1 VSIPRHVAIIM
12 DGNGRWAAQ
21 RGLPRI
27 KGHKAGVTAVE
38 DVLET
43 AVAEGIGH
51 LSLFAFSTENW
62 KRPGNEVA
70 SLMALLR
77 MYLRM
82 FRRRFI
88 DKGIRFHHL
97 GAIEG
102 MPDGIQKDLRELEA
116 ATAAHAGL
124 VFHLALNYGSRLEL
138 VHAARRCVEEGLSPG
153 AITEESLQARLWTGD
168 APDVDLLIRTSGE
181 LRLSN
186 FMLWQSAYAEFYV
199 TETLWP
205 DFGGLQLREAL
216 EAYQQRERRFGGLAV
231 AETPL
236 QSNSSI
242 IQMASRPK
250 GP

>member
-1 VSIPRHVAIIM
+1 LSIPHHVAIIM

-21 RGLPRI
+21 RGWSRI
-27 KGHKAGVTAVE
+27 KGHKAGVKAVE
-38 DVLET
+38 DILEA

-62 KRPGNEVA
+62 KRPGPEVA

-88 DKGIRFHHL
+88 ERGIRFHHI

-102 MPDGIQKDLRELEA
+102 MPQGIQKDLRDLEA
-116 ATAAHAGL
+116 ATAAHAGM

-138 VHAARRCVEEGLSPG
+138 VQAAKQCIEDGLDAD
-153 AITEESLQARLWTGD
+153 AITEEALQARLWTGD

-205 DFGGLQLREAL
+205 DFGGPQLREAL
-216 EAYQQRERRFGGLAV
+216 EAYQQRERRFGGLSV
-231 AETPL
+231 EE
-236 QSNSSI
+236 
-242 IQMASRPK
+242 K
-250 GP
+250 

>member
-1 VSIPRHVAIIM
+1 MSIPHHVAIIM

-21 RGLPRI
+21 RGWSRI
-27 KGHKAGVTAVE
+27 KGHKAGVKAVE
-38 DVLET
+38 DILEA

-62 KRPGNEVA
+62 KRPGPEVA

-82 FRRRFI
+82 FRHRFI
-88 DKGIRFHHL
+88 EKGIRFHHI
-97 GAIEG
+97 GAIGG
-102 MPDGIQKDLRELEA
+102 MPQGIQKDLRALEV
-116 ATAAHAGL
+116 ATAAHAGM

-138 VHAARRCVEEGLSPG
+138 VQAAKRCIEDGLDSDTL
-153 AITEESLQARLWTGD
+153 TEEALQARLWTGD

-205 DFGGLQLREAL
+205 DFGGPQLREAL
-216 EAYQQRERRFGGLAV
+216 EAYQQRERRFGGL
-231 AETPL
+231 
-236 QSNSSI
+236 
-242 IQMASRPK
+242 
-250 GP
+250 